1 MKTRRGQVALYLVFA
16 LVALTV
22 LVLMNIGVYLSV
34 TAKNRSMNAGDA
46 AALAV
51 ARQQGD
57 LLNEIGRLNLEH
69 LETAL
74 QSDAED
80 PEKNAR
86 LAEKCASLVATQARL
101 CFLGPLQ
108 CLSAGS
114 AAAQANGAEPSGE
127 MREILAQHVIDI
139 RTVYATTPEAYP
151 EPWEGAWEE
160 YAQALEVAM
169 GAALYAGPDNVTFMD
184 EAGGHLLLEKAFY
197 DAVAGR
203 NWCWFHFDAPG
214 ILDNYSSFLDWG
226 PLPRADEATR
236 RRRCA
241 NSEVYSLHL
250 APRVGRAIDLLG
262 QELIVRLTGATPE
275 AIENAPL
282 LADPEQTWF
291 FYDTTDGAWGR
302 WREIDSDVFPVVGS
316 VKPEYDVQG
325 AAAACRVRM
334 PIPNLL
340 ETGGARIAN
349 WSAAA
354 KPFGTVV
361 DEAGRVAVVT
371 ALKGFVTP
379 AFDAVRLV
387 PLDAVGGSNLSTA
400 DPEWMRH
407 LREDLPAYFQGGPEV
422 LKGCSYCRQLVAWEK
437 PSVREQGRAWL
448 KLNSSSCLRPTS
460 GGGGRGGTPHG
471 H

>member
-22 LVLMNIGVYLSV
+22 LVLMNVGVYLAV

-51 ARQQGD
+51 ARHQGE
-57 LLNEIGRLNLEH
+57 LLNRIGRLNLDH
-69 LETAL
+69 LKAAL
-74 QSDAED
+74 QGDAE
-80 PEKNAR
+80 ECAR
-86 LAEKCASLVATQARL
+86 LVAEQTRR
-101 CFLGPLQ
+101 CFLDPLQ
-108 CLSAGS
+108 CLSVGS
-114 AAAQANGAEPSGE
+114 AAAQANGAEPSDE
-127 MREILAQHVIDI
+127 MREILAQHVIEI

-151 EPWEGAWEE
+151 EPWDGAWEE
-160 YAQALEVAM
+160 YAQALEVAI
-169 GAALYAGPDNVTFMD
+169 GAPLYAGPDNVTFMD
-184 EAGGHLLLEKAFY
+184 EAGGHLLLEKSFY

-203 NWCWFHFDAPG
+203 NWCWFHFDAAG

-226 PLPRADEATR
+226 ALPRADDATR

-262 QELIVRLTGATPE
+262 DELIARLTDATPE
-275 AIENAPL
+275 EIANAPL
-282 LADPEQTWF
+282 LADSEQTWF

-302 WREIDSDVFPVVGS
+302 WWEIDPDGDARFPVVGS

-325 AAAACRVRM
+325 ATAVCRVRM

-340 ETGGARIAN
+340 ETGAARVAN
-349 WSAAA
+349 WAAAA

-361 DEAGRVAVVT
+361 DEAGRLSVVT

-379 AFDAVRLV
+379 AFDAVLLV
-387 PLDAVGGSNLSTA
+387 PLDAGGGGDLSTA

-407 LREDLPAYFQGGPEV
+407 LREDLPAYFRGGPDV
-422 LKGCSYCRQLVAWEK
+422 LKGCYYCRQLVDWEK
-437 PSVREQGRAWL
+437 PSVREQGRTWL
-448 KLNSSSCLRPTS
+448 KYNSSSCLRPTS
-460 GGGGRGGTPHG
+460 GSGGRGGTRHG